1 MRTVATVGLLSLV
14 VACGGAISPVD
25 PTSFQ
30 LEGSYDLSVQTV
42 DVTPSQM
49 QQQPSPPNT
58 YHPATNGH
66 ARVDIKKVAG
76 AYQAAITVDS
86 ANPVSASV
94 TATSDCSIT
103 LTTQDG
109 ATFSGGSTNG
119 YQSVSDALSVL
130 SFRVGADGRP
140 AGAVAAT
147 GNEFVSEGDVGWQMD
162 ISAAGTI
169 GPDTRAPQI
178 TAVQYTP
185 SLSGKPLPWDPIYVS
200 ASEPVDGAQLQG
212 SASLLGASGPFS
224 VAWSIQPNQPD
235 WIGATRLVGYRTE
248 WVAQGAQSLNVAAGI
263 ADPTGN
269 ASSSLQTPASFLDV
283 PLAAAFDA
291 TTLPAQWG
299 PVAVVSGATACGADG
314 VSCLEI
320 GPVTGP
326 CQGQATAGIAGR
338 LSAAGHGT
346 LTMKYRVRAASQ
358 YGQPYLMSPFGFS
371 LATPGAAPQAAPSPL
386 SPKLSAVTDVTYPY
400 ATDWTTVSEAL
411 PASASEVGFAFTPFD
426 QGASSYCGGGPAMPP
441 VTLVIDVVA
450 VTTAP

>member
-1 MRTVATVGLLSLV
+1 MRAVATVGLLSLV
-14 VACGGAISPVD
+14 VACGGAISPID

-42 DVTPSQM
+42 DVAPSTEP
-49 QQQPSPPNT
+49 QPSPPSV
-58 YHPATNGH
+58 YHPAVDGH

-76 AYQAAITVDS
+76 AYQAAVTVDS
-86 ANPVSASV
+86 ANPVSATV
-94 TATSDCSIT
+94 TATSDGSIT
-103 LTTQDG
+103 LTAQDG
-109 ATFSGGSTNG
+109 ASFTGGSSTNG
-119 YQSVSDALSVL
+119 YQGVSDTLSVL
-130 SFRVGADGRP
+130 TFKIGADGKP
-140 AGAVAAT
+140 GGAVSAT
-147 GNEFVSEGDVGWQMD
+147 GSELVSEGDVAWQMD
-162 ISAAGTI
+162 ISATGTI
-169 GPDTRAPQI
+169 GPDTRAPRI

-212 SASLLGASGPFS
+212 STSLVGASGPLS
-224 VAWSIQPNQPD
+224 VAWSVQPNQPD

-248 WVAQGAQSLNVAAGI
+248 WAAQGAQSLNVAAGI

-299 PVAVVSGATACGADG
+299 PVAVVSGAAACGADG

-326 CQGQATAGIAGR
+326 CQGQPTAGIAGR

-346 LTMKYRVRAASQ
+346 LTIKYRVRAASQ

-426 QGASSYCGGGPAMPP
+426 QGSSSYCGGGPAMPP
-441 VTLVIDVVA
+441 VTLIIDVVA